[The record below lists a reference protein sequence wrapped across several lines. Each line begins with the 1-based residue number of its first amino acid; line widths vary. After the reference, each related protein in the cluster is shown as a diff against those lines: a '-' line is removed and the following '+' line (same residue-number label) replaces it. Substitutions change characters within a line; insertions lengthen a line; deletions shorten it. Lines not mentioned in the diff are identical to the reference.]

1 MSQIEL
7 LRAKMLELGDKVQ
20 ILYNEN
26 DKDTNIMSPYKRRMH
41 KKLIKENKEK
51 IHNLSSD
58 IEKIKKQITLLKTPT
73 SVPVSSVPVNKKP
86 VRIDY
91 SPWTRR
97 PRMGLYIA

>member
-51 IHNLSSD
+51 IDNLSSD

-73 SVPVSSVPVNKKP
+73 SVPVNKKP